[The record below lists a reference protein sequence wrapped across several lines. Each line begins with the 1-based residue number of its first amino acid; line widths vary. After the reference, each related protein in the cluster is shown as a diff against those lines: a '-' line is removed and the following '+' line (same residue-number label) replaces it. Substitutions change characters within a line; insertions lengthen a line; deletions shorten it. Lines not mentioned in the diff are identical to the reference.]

1 MKNGNQDFLG
11 TDTDGYEDIQL
22 MRLIP
27 LPDGMTVM
35 CVDTDDEDNV
45 VMRDCVDTPNCYCL
59 AEAEEEGKVL
69 ASVNGENPEWCEM
82 TEQPRE
88 NGDEMESGFLFGS
101 FFVPFSGVM
110 RV

>member
-45 VMRDCVDTPNCYCL
+45 VMRDCVDTPNC
-59 AEAEEEGKVL
+59 
-69 ASVNGENPEWCEM
+69 
-82 TEQPRE
+82 
-88 NGDEMESGFLFGS
+88 
-101 FFVPFSGVM
+101 
-110 RV
+110 